1 MNRKNTM
8 PNDDMAHHAAPATQM
23 QRQAQAPSVLA
34 RWRSLSRLPFGRW
47 LFSKLMGTVV
57 PYAAS
62 IDARVQQ
69 LDVGLA
75 RVTLRDRRAVR
86 NHLKSIHAVAL
97 TNLAELSA
105 NLALM
110 SRELP
115 GGGSRWIVT
124 GMETAYLKKARG
136 PITAETVLPPVDW
149 SMPRELTGRV
159 TLRDASN
166 EVVMTASQRWKTG
179 PGRLP
184 A

>member
-1 MNRKNTM
+1 MHPTETAATPAAGM
-8 PNDDMAHHAAPATQM
+8 PAPVTTGTQAT
-23 QRQAQAPSVLA
+23 APAPSVLA
-34 RWRSLSRLPFGRW
+34 RWRALSRLPLGRW
-47 LFSKLMGTVV
+47 LFSKLMGAMV

-69 LDVGLA
+69 LEPGLS

-115 GGGSRWIVT
+115 AGGSRWIVT
-124 GMETAYLKKARG
+124 GMETTYLKKARG
-136 PITAETVLPPVDW
+136 PITAETVLAPVDW
-149 SMPRELTGRV
+149 SVPRELTGRV

>member
-1 MNRKNTM
+1 MQQ
-8 PNDDMAHHAAPATQM
+8 NDKPAGAAPASTP
-23 QRQAQAPSVLA
+23 APSVLA

-47 LFSKLMGTVV
+47 LFSKLMGAVV

-69 LDVGLA
+69 LDAGLS

-110 SRELP
+110 SRENA
-115 GGGSRWIVT
+115 GGNSRWIVT
-124 GMETAYLKKARG
+124 GMETRYVKKARG
-136 PITAETVLPPVDW
+136 PITAETLLPPVDW
-149 SMPRELTGRV
+149 SSPQLLSGQV
-159 TLRDASN
+159 TLRDAAN
-166 EVVMTASQRWKTG
+166 EVVMIATQHWKTG
-179 PGRLP
+179 PARLP